1 MNVKLLSKRKLVT
14 SKKNTKF
21 LKHTKK
27 QAMFRKAVREVE
39 ATKLQGV
46 KSTLKRY
53 FKGAISQK
61 SLCDFIC

>member
-1 MNVKLLSKRKLVT
+1 
-14 SKKNTKF
+14 
-21 LKHTKK
+21 
-27 QAMFRKAVREVE
+27 MFRKAVREVE